1 MTETSDSDLAED
13 FSEYVRRVESLAAP
27 EKLTTGIELSA
38 KQIVLR
44 DTAVADVAANG
55 YTIVEGFLELDRLD
69 NICRDLEP
77 IFRMTGKRD
86 THGKGRHSGIQA
98 VHVHNLFAK
107 TRAADEI
114 AIDPMLLMI
123 IEGVLGPQFQMSVAT
138 AMCPEPGIDP
148 QHLHQDDGHY
158 PLPRPHM
165 PLIAN
170 TLIALDDFTRE
181 NGATMVVPGSHKWT
195 RAVELDAK
203 VVYAEMPAGSLLI
216 FDGALWHGGGG
227 NTTRDRR
234 RRSIN
239 LNFNLSWLRQQEN
252 QYIAIPRKVWLSLLV
267 RLQRLLGLQKVNFLY
282 GSVDYTDPLEYFKKI
297 SG

>member
-1 MTETSDSDLAED
+1 MTETND
-13 FSEYVRRVESLAAP
+13 FDFAEYVRRVESLAAP
-27 EKLTTGIELSA
+27 EKLTVGIELSA
-38 KQIVLR
+38 AQKVVR
-44 DTAVADVAANG
+44 DTAVSEVAAKG
-55 YTIVEGFLELDRLD
+55 YSIIEGFLADTLDR
-69 NICRDLEP
+69 ICRDLEP

-98 VHVHNLFAK
+98 VHVHNLFGK
-107 TRAADEI
+107 TRAADEL
-114 AIDPMLLMI
+114 AIDPTLLMI

-138 AMCPEPGIDP
+138 AMCPEPGVDP

-181 NGATMVVPGSHKWT
+181 NGATMVVPESHKWT
-195 RAVELDAK
+195 RPVELNAE
-203 VVYAEMPAGSLLI
+203 VVYAEMPAGSLLV

-252 QYIAIPRKVWLSLLV
+252 QYIGIQRDVWLSLPE
-267 RLQRLLGLQKVNFLY
+267 RLQRLLGFQKVNFLY
-282 GSVDYTDPLEYFKKI
+282 GSVDYTDPLEYFKKS